1 MDLKFKQSTV
11 GLKTPRF
18 ENGAISIFA
27 SEDVIVAPSESKF
40 VKTNTSFEIPEGYI
54 LIIVP
59 ESSVAEKTALR
70 FGNSMRVVTDK
81 EKDDVSIL
89 VENVKP
95 SPVRKDVM
103 PGYTTLDG
111 NTVYNNYS
119 KGYLPVGTIYVR
131 KGDRIGSGYL
141 LKVETVNVTR
151 TTTKKG

>member
-18 ENGAISIFA
+18 ENGSISIFA
-27 SEDVIVAPSESKF
+27 SEDILVAPSESKF
-40 VKTNTSFEIPEGYI
+40 VKTNTSFEIPDGYI

-59 ESSVAEKTALR
+59 EASVAEKTALR

-95 SPVRKDVM
+95 LPIRKNLV
-103 PGYTTLDG
+103 PGYFTLDG
-111 NTVYNNYS
+111 EEVVNNYS
-119 KGYLPVGTIYVR
+119 KGYLPFGTIFVR

-141 LKVETVNVTR
+141 VKVESVNVTR
-151 TTTKKG
+151 TKKKG